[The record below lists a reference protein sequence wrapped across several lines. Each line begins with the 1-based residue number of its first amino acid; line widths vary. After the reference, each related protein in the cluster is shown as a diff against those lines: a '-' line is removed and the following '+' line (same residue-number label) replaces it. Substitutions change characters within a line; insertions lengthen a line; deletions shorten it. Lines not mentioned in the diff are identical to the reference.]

1 MDRDAT
7 PLRDWCSV
15 THCILKG
22 WRCRC
27 PGPVVVALVATLR
40 IEKILVDITQ
50 LCQLR
55 GRCMR
60 LENRVAVITGAGR
73 GIGQEIAFAYAREG
87 ARLVLAARTLS
98 QLEETAHRAESLGAE
113 TCVVATDVGDQA
125 QVDEMVRRALERYS
139 TVDILV
145 NNAGITGPVG
155 PLYDNDVSHWVQTI
169 RVNLI
174 GTYYCCRAV
183 LPTMLA
189 NNRGKIVNMHGGRG
203 RHLSAYGAS
212 KIGVVDITETLA
224 EELEGRNI
232 QINAITPGSI
242 HTSMWDETY
251 EAAVAIG
258 DAELTQWGERVL
270 AGRGASMER
279 AVDLAVF
286 LASDD
291 SGRMTGRLISSM
303 DDDFSAFPSRMA
315 QIMASDVYKV
325 RRVEPA

>member
-1 MDRDAT
+1 
-7 PLRDWCSV
+7 
-15 THCILKG
+15 
-22 WRCRC
+22 
-27 PGPVVVALVATLR
+27 
-40 IEKILVDITQ
+40 
-50 LCQLR
+50 
-55 GRCMR
+55 MR

-155 PLYDNDVSHWVQTI
+155 PLYDNDVSHWTQTI

-174 GTYYCCRAV
+174 GTYLCCRAV

-279 AVDLAVF
+279 AVELAVF

-291 SGRMTGRLISSM
+291 SGSMSGRLISSM
-303 DDDFSAFPSRMA
+303 DDDFSAFPSHIA
-315 QIMASDVYKV
+315 QIMDSDVYKV